1 MEISSSSQRFGC
13 ILRDR
18 NQNAFVCKRNLKAP
32 VKDRHHHHHHHHE
45 LFKSHVSDENSENLV
60 DSWIEALNKKNDS
73 NNGIVRLTG
82 KPTVRKSRVIAS
94 PVEESVS
101 RKEKCDDSKRN
112 GASSLVQIWEARLNP
127 SSGGNS
133 PSHNQSTVA
142 SSIRGDSGVTVQD
155 SCFSESPSDESDA
168 ENGHV
173 EMESHGSVSDSGR
186 VADLIRRLS
195 NEKKLIAG
203 GGGLSTI
210 KTPRP
215 YISSCSSSEKSSF
228 PMVSCSP
235 RLRGRQA
242 FTDLLMR
249 MERDRHRELDSLHQ
263 RNAVSRFTQRGRLQS
278 MLRLRNL
285 KRCLPIQDQYRSNE
299 KTTRL
304 NRIESGPAL
313 LRLREKFRA
322 NAVNAAAAPAAADQR
337 KDHHQSADTSKETEA
352 ATEGTRLKK
361 GGINQEASFAA
372 ADARLCKEEETV
384 NGTVEANVDC
394 LELQET
400 GGAKTWND
408 NKFEDKEEKTS
419 QIETPESIQNKLEIK
434 MENCVQEAPE
444 TQGVVHESNE
454 MDQCLEQQEN
464 SYLKEWE
471 DQEEYEEEQ
480 YYYGEANNNDWLSK
494 ISRPKS
500 YWEELRKSRYL
511 EVMNTPSDK
520 EDIRRLLEGR
530 TVTDFLESGLREEID
545 RLMMS
550 RVQTHSSKHSEKWE
564 HEQEEEE
571 EQNNEVVEEV
581 DEEEEEPLTEGEEQ
595 DDRDD
600 SSRASSHIFAS
611 SPAGSWSS
619 QDTEVTSSTPV
630 LSVHNPRSPEMELI
644 SDMRAQIQQLH
655 QEMSL
660 LRDSVKTCL
669 DANGSLQQSF
679 HGENQMKRKC
689 CVCDQTQVEAVL
701 YMCGHMC
708 TCLKC
713 ANELHWSGGKC
724 PICRAQIMD
733 VVRVFFDTRN

>member
-18 NQNAFVCKRNLKAP
+18 NQNAFVCKKNLKAP
-32 VKDRHHHHHHHHE
+32 VKDRHHHHHE

-60 DSWIEALNKKNDS
+60 DSWIETLNKKN
-73 NNGIVRLTG
+73 NNGIGRLTG
-82 KPTVRKSRVIAS
+82 KPTVRKSRVSAS
-94 PVEESVS
+94 PESVS
-101 RKEKCDDSKRN
+101 RKEKCDESKRNN

-142 SSIRGDSGVTVQD
+142 SSIRGDSGDSVQD
-155 SCFSESPSDESDA
+155 SCFSESPSDESEA

-173 EMESHGSVSDSGR
+173 EMESRSQGSVSDSGR

-215 YISSCSSSEKSSF
+215 YISSEKSSF
-228 PMVSCSP
+228 PIVSCSP

-249 MERDRHRELDSLHQ
+249 MERDRYRELDSLHQ
-263 RNAVSRFTQRGRLQS
+263 RNAVSKFTQRGRLQS

-285 KRCLPIQDQYRSNE
+285 KRCLAIHDQYRFNE

-304 NRIESGPAL
+304 NRIEPGSAV

-322 NAVNAAAAPAAADQR
+322 NAVNA
-337 KDHHQSADTSKETEA
+337 DTSKETEV
-352 ATEGTRLKK
+352 ATERTRLKK
-361 GGINQEASFAA
+361 GGINQEASFATA
-372 ADARLCKEEETV
+372 GTTLCKEEETV
-384 NGTVEANVDC
+384 NRTVEANVDC

-400 GGAKTWND
+400 RGARTWND
-408 NKFEDKEEKTS
+408 NKFEDKEEETS
-419 QIETPESIQNKLEIK
+419 QIEIK
-434 MENCVQEAPE
+434 MEKCVQEAPE
-444 TQGVVHESNE
+444 TQGVGHESNE
-454 MDQCLEQQEN
+454 MDQCLEQQET
-464 SYLKEWE
+464 SYMNGW
-471 DQEEYEEEQ
+471 EEYEEEQ
-480 YYYGEANNNDWLSK
+480 YYYNDWLSE
-494 ISRPKS
+494 ISRPRS

-511 EVMNTPSDK
+511 EVMNTRSEK
-520 EDIRRLLEGR
+520 EDIRRLLERR

-550 RVQTHSSKHSEKWE
+550 RVQTHSNKSCEKWE
-564 HEQEEEE
+564 QEE
-571 EQNNEVVEEV
+571 EQNNEA
-581 DEEEEEPLTEGEEQ
+581 DEKEEPLTEGEEQ
-595 DDRDD
+595 DDRDDD

-630 LSVHNPRSPEMELI
+630 LSVHNSPSPEMELI

-669 DANGSLQQSF
+669 DANASLQQSF
-679 HGENQMKRKC
+679 HGENPMKRKC
-689 CVCDQTQVEAVL
+689 CVCDETQVEAVL

-733 VVRVFFDTRN
+733 VVRVFLDTRN

>member
-18 NQNAFVCKRNLKAP
+18 NQNAFVCKKNLKAP
-32 VKDRHHHHHHHHE
+32 VKDRHHHRHHHE

-82 KPTVRKSRVIAS
+82 KPTVRKSRVSAS
-94 PVEESVS
+94 LPIEESVS
-101 RKEKCDDSKRN
+101 RKEKCDESKRNN

-142 SSIRGDSGVTVQD
+142 SSIRGDSGDSVQD
-155 SCFSESPSDESDA
+155 SCFSESPSDESEA

-173 EMESHGSVSDSGR
+173 EMESRSQGSVSDSGR

-195 NEKKLIAG
+195 NEKKLIAR

-215 YISSCSSSEKSSF
+215 YISSEKSSF
-228 PMVSCSP
+228 PIIGCSP

-263 RNAVSRFTQRGRLQS
+263 RNAVSKFTQRGRLQS

-285 KRCLPIQDQYRSNE
+285 KRCLAIHDQYRSNE

-304 NRIESGPAL
+304 NRIEPGSAV

-322 NAVNAAAAPAAADQR
+322 NAVNA
-337 KDHHQSADTSKETEA
+337 DTSKETEV
-352 ATEGTRLKK
+352 ATERTGLKK
-361 GGINQEASFAA
+361 GGINQEASFATA
-372 ADARLCKEEETV
+372 GTTLCKEEETV
-384 NGTVEANVDC
+384 NGTVEADVDC

-400 GGAKTWND
+400 RGAKTWND
-408 NKFEDKEEKTS
+408 NKFEDKEEITS
-419 QIETPESIQNKLEIK
+419 QIEIK

-444 TQGVVHESNE
+444 TQGVGHESNE
-454 MDQCLEQQEN
+454 MDQCLEKQET
-464 SYLKEWE
+464 SYMNGWE

-480 YYYGEANNNDWLSK
+480 YYYREANNDWLSE
-494 ISRPKS
+494 ISRPRS

-511 EVMNTPSDK
+511 EVMNTRSEK
-520 EDIRRLLEGR
+520 EDIRRLLERR

-550 RVQTHSSKHSEKWE
+550 RVQTHSNKSCQKWE
-564 HEQEEEE
+564 QEE
-571 EQNNEVVEEV
+571 EQNNEA
-581 DEEEEEPLTEGEEQ
+581 DEKEEPLTEGEEQ
-595 DDRDD
+595 DDRDDD

-630 LSVHNPRSPEMELI
+630 LSVHNSPSPEMELI

-669 DANGSLQQSF
+669 DANASLQQSF
-679 HGENQMKRKC
+679 HGENPMKRKC
-689 CVCDQTQVEAVL
+689 CVCDETQVEAVL

>member
-18 NQNAFVCKRNLKAP
+18 NQNDFVYKKNLKAP
-32 VKDRHHHHHHHHE
+32 AKDHHHHE
-45 LFKSHVSDENSENLV
+45 LYKSPVSDENSENLV
-60 DSWIEALNKKNDS
+60 DSWIKTLNKKNDN
-73 NNGIVRLTG
+73 NNGIVRLTD

-94 PVEESVS
+94 TVEESVL
-101 RKEKCDDSKRN
+101 RKDKCDELKRS
-112 GASSLVQIWEARLNP
+112 GAFSLVQIWEARLNQ
-127 SSGGNS
+127 S

-142 SSIRGDSGVTVQD
+142 SNRGDSGASVQD
-155 SCFSESPSDESDA
+155 SCFSESPSSSDA
-168 ENGHV
+168 ENGDV
-173 EMESHGSVSDSGR
+173 EMESGSHGSVSDSGR

-203 GGGLSTI
+203 GGGGLSI
-210 KTPRP
+210 IRTPRP
-215 YISSCSSSEKSSF
+215 YVSSCSSSDKSSF
-228 PMVSCSP
+228 PMVSHSP

-249 MERDRHRELDSLHQ
+249 MERDRHRELDWLLE

-285 KRCLPIQDQYRSNE
+285 KRCLAIQDQYQSNA
-299 KTTRL
+299 KTTKL
-304 NRIESGPAL
+304 NRVESGSAV
-313 LRLREKFRA
+313 LRLRERFRA
-322 NAVNAAAAPAAADQR
+322 NAINAVAVADR
-337 KDHHQSADTSKETEA
+337 KKDHHQSADTHKETEVA
-352 ATEGTRLKK
+352 AERTRLTK

-372 ADARLCKEEETV
+372 ADTTLCKEKETV
-384 NGTVEANVDC
+384 NGTVEANINC
-394 LELQET
+394 LQLQET
-400 GGAKTWND
+400 RDAKTWND
-408 NKFEDKEEKTS
+408 NKFEDRKGTTS
-419 QIETPESIQNKLEIK
+419 QCETPQSIQNQFENKK
-434 MENCVQEAPE
+434 ENCVQEAPE

-454 MDQCLEQQEN
+454 MDQCLGQQET
-464 SYLKEWE
+464 SYLNGWE
-471 DQEEYEEEQ
+471 YQEEYEEEQ
-480 YYYGEANNNDWLSK
+480 YYYGETNNDWLTE
-494 ISRPKS
+494 ISRPRS

-511 EVMNTPSDK
+511 EVMNIRFDK
-520 EDIRRLLEGR
+520 EDIRRLLERR
-530 TVTDFLESGLREEID
+530 TVTDFLESGLRDQID

-550 RVQTHSSKHSEKWE
+550 RVQTHSNKPSEKWE
-564 HEQEEEE
+564 QQQGEEE
-571 EQNNEVVEEV
+571 EQNNEVVEEI
-581 DEEEEEPLTEGEEQ
+581 EEEEEPLTEGEEH
-595 DDRDD
+595 DHRDD
-600 SSRASSHIFAS
+600 SSRSSSHIFAS

-619 QDTEVTSSTPV
+619 QDTEVTITPD

-669 DANGSLQQSF
+669 DANASLQQSVE
-679 HGENQMKRKC
+679 GENPMKRKC

-713 ANELHWSGGKC
+713 ANELLWGGGKC
-724 PICRAQIMD
+724 PICRSQIMD